1 MKWNRRNA
9 RFLVPFLVLLV
20 SVVGGWALSRPTN
33 SVDVNL
39 NQPVTT
45 LSPTIGTNASNTG
58 KKFSFV
64 ELVDNATGD
73 KGTIAPAGKP
83 MVVNFWFSTCEPC
96 KREFPALL
104 NAAAKTDGDITF
116 VGVNPQDTA
125 TAAQDFVDEYTDES
139 IPFIYVRDPNGELL
153 TKLGVGT
160 FPMTLFVDAGGV
172 IVSQRAGEITS
183 AELAT
188 TMQKYFGVS

>member
-1 MKWNRRNA
+1 MKWNRRTA

-45 LSPTIGTNASNTG
+45 LSATIGTNASNTG
-58 KKFSFV
+58 KKFTFV

-73 KGTIAPAGKP
+73 KGTIAPAGRP

-96 KREFPALL
+96 KREMPALSASSTKYAATVDFIGINPNDSREVATKFLKKYNITYPTFIDNGTQLAAAGVVTFPA
-104 NAAAKTDGDITF
+104 TF
-116 VGVNPQDTA
+116 FLD
-125 TAAQDFVDEYTDES
+125 S
-139 IPFIYVRDPNGELL
+139 S
-153 TKLGVGT
+153 GT
-160 FPMTLFVDAGGV
+160 
-172 IVSQRAGEITS
+172 IVARRAGEITA
-183 AELAT
+183 AEIDSILINDLR
-188 TMQKYFGVS
+188 VSP

>member
-1 MKWNRRNA
+1 MKWNRRTA

-45 LSPTIGTNASNTG
+45 LSATIGTNASNTG
-58 KKFSFV
+58 KKFTFV

-83 MVVNFWFSTCEPC
+83 MVVNFWYSTCEPC
-96 KREFPALL
+96 KREMPALSASSAKY
-104 NAAAKTDGDITF
+104 AATVDFIGI
-116 VGVNPQDTA
+116 NPNDSREVA
-125 TAAQDFVDEYTDES
+125 TAFLKKYNITYPTFIDDGTQLAKAGVATLPTTFFLDSTGTIVDRRT
-139 IPFIYVRDPNGELL
+139 
-153 TKLGVGT
+153 
-160 FPMTLFVDAGGV
+160 
-172 IVSQRAGEITS
+172 GEITS
-183 AELAT
+183 ADIDSILT
-188 TMQKYFGVS
+188 KDLKVSP

>member
-1 MKWNRRNA
+1 MKWNRRTA

-33 SVDVNL
+33 NVDVNL
-39 NQPVTT
+39 NHPVTT
-45 LSPTIGTNASNTG
+45 QSPTIGTNANNTG

-96 KREFPALL
+96 KREMPALSASSAKY
-104 NAAAKTDGDITF
+104 AASVDFIGI
-116 VGVNPQDTA
+116 NPNDTREVA
-125 TAAQDFVDEYTDES
+125 TAFLKKYNITYPS
-139 IPFIYVRDPNGELL
+139 FIDDGTQLA
-153 TKLGVGT
+153 KAGVVTLPATFFLDKTGT
-160 FPMTLFVDAGGV
+160 
-172 IVSQRAGEITS
+172 IVARRAGEITS
-183 AELAT
+183 ADIDSILT
-188 TMQKYFGVS
+188 KDLKVSP

>member
-1 MKWNRRNA
+1 MKWNRRTA

-45 LSPTIGTNASNTG
+45 FTIGTNASNTG
-58 KKFSFV
+58 KKFTFV

-96 KREFPALL
+96 KREMPALSASSTKYASTVDFIGINPNDSREAATKFLKKYNITYPTFIDDGTQLAEAGVVTFPA
-104 NAAAKTDGDITF
+104 TF
-116 VGVNPQDTA
+116 FLD
-125 TAAQDFVDEYTDES
+125 S
-139 IPFIYVRDPNGELL
+139 S
-153 TKLGVGT
+153 GT
-160 FPMTLFVDAGGV
+160 
-172 IVSQRAGEITS
+172 IVARRAGEITA
-183 AELAT
+183 AEIDSILT
-188 TMQKYFGVS
+188 NDLKVSP

>member
-1 MKWNRRNA
+1 MKWNRRTA

-45 LSPTIGTNASNTG
+45 LSSTIGTNASNTG
-58 KKFSFV
+58 KKFTFV
-64 ELVDNATGD
+64 ELVDNAIGD

-96 KREFPALL
+96 KREMPALSASSTKYASTVDFIGINPNDSREAATKFLKKYNITYPTFIDDGTQLAEAGVVTFPA
-104 NAAAKTDGDITF
+104 TF
-116 VGVNPQDTA
+116 FLD
-125 TAAQDFVDEYTDES
+125 S
-139 IPFIYVRDPNGELL
+139 S
-153 TKLGVGT
+153 GT
-160 FPMTLFVDAGGV
+160 
-172 IVSQRAGEITS
+172 IVARRAGEITA
-183 AELAT
+183 AEIDSILT
-188 TMQKYFGVS
+188 NDLKVSP

>member
-1 MKWNRRNA
+1 MKWNRRTA

-58 KKFSFV
+58 KKFTFV
-64 ELVDNATGD
+64 ELVENATGD

-83 MVVNFWFSTCEPC
+83 MVVNFWYSTCEPC
-96 KREFPALL
+96 KREMPALSASSAKY
-104 NAAAKTDGDITF
+104 AATVDFIGINPNDSREVATEFLKKYNITYPTFIDDGTQLAEAGVVTLPATF
-116 VGVNPQDTA
+116 FLDST
-125 TAAQDFVDEYTDES
+125 
-139 IPFIYVRDPNGELL
+139 
-153 TKLGVGT
+153 GT
-160 FPMTLFVDAGGV
+160 IIAR
-172 IVSQRAGEITS
+172 RAGEITS
-183 AELAT
+183 AEIDSILT
-188 TMQKYFGVS
+188 NDLKVSP

>member
-1 MKWNRRNA
+1 MKWNRRTA

-39 NQPVTT
+39 NQPITT

-58 KKFSFV
+58 KKFTFV

-83 MVVNFWFSTCEPC
+83 MVVNFWYSTCEPC
-96 KREFPALL
+96 KREMPALSATSAKY
-104 NAAAKTDGDITF
+104 AATVDFIGINPNDSREVATEFLKMYNITYPTFIDDGTQLAEAGVVTLPATF
-116 VGVNPQDTA
+116 FLDSSG
-125 TAAQDFVDEYTDES
+125 
-139 IPFIYVRDPNGELL
+139 I
-153 TKLGVGT
+153 
-160 FPMTLFVDAGGV
+160 
-172 IVSQRAGEITS
+172 IVARRAGEITS
-183 AELAT
+183 AEIDSILT
-188 TMQKYFGVS
+188 NDLKVSP

>member
-1 MKWNRRNA
+1 MKWNRRTA

-45 LSPTIGTNASNTG
+45 LSATIGTNASNTG
-58 KKFSFV
+58 KKFTFV

-96 KREFPALL
+96 KREMPALSASSTKYASTVDFIGINPNDSREAATKFLKKYNITYPTFIDDGTQLAEAGVVTFPA
-104 NAAAKTDGDITF
+104 TF
-116 VGVNPQDTA
+116 FLD
-125 TAAQDFVDEYTDES
+125 S
-139 IPFIYVRDPNGELL
+139 S
-153 TKLGVGT
+153 GT
-160 FPMTLFVDAGGV
+160 
-172 IVSQRAGEITS
+172 IVARRAGEITA
-183 AELAT
+183 AEIDSILT
-188 TMQKYFGVS
+188 NDLKVSP